1 MEFSVDFVVAFLSI
15 FLIDL
20 ILAGDNAVVIAL
32 AVRNLPPRQK
42 TTGMIFGAG
51 GAVVL
56 RVILTF
62 FIAQLLTISFLK
74 FIGGVLIIWIAV
86 KLFAER
92 PQEDN
97 FHKETKT
104 LKQAITTIMIADFVM
119 STDNVLAI
127 AGASGGNFF
136 LILFGLVLSIPFVV
150 FTSSILSRL
159 MEKYPVILY
168 IGVAVLGRVAGE
180 MMITDPYIDKLLDPS
195 KGTEYFVQ
203 AIFAVGVIAIG
214 ILRDKWKIIA
224 AQRKPESG
232 LTILHRTEPG
242 KFPKAFLADPKDLL
256 PGEKIHP

>member
-1 MEFSVDFVVAFLSI
+1 VEFNVDFFVGFLSI

-32 AVRNLPPRQK
+32 AVRNLPPPQK
-42 TTGMIFGAG
+42 RTGMILGAG

-62 FIAQLLTISFLK
+62 FIAQLLTISLLK
-74 FIGGVLIIWIAV
+74 FIGGLLIIWIAV
-86 KLFAER
+86 KLFSEK
-92 PQEDN
+92 PQDDN
-97 FHKETKT
+97 FRRETKT
-104 LKQAITTIMIADFVM
+104 LKQAVATIMIADIVM

-159 MEKYPVILY
+159 MEKYSVILY

-180 MMITDPYIDKLLDPS
+180 MMITDPYIAKLLDPS

-214 ILRDKWKIIA
+214 ILRDKWRISV
-224 AQRKPESG
+224 AQMKPESG
-232 LTILHRTEPG
+232 AIE
-242 KFPKAFLADPKDLL
+242 
-256 PGEKIHP
+256 GEEF

>member
-1 MEFSVDFVVAFLSI
+1 MEFNVDFVVAFLSI

-32 AVRNLPPRQK
+32 AVRNLPPPQK
-42 TTGMIFGAG
+42 RTGMILGAG

-62 FIAQLLTISFLK
+62 FIAQLLTISLLK

-86 KLFAER
+86 KLFAEK
-92 PQEDN
+92 PQEDG

-104 LKQAITTIMIADFVM
+104 LKQAITTIMIADLVM

-195 KGTEYFVQ
+195 KMTEYFVQ

-214 ILRDKWKIIA
+214 ILRDWWKIRS
-224 AQRKPESG
+224 AQMKPESG
-232 LTILHRTEPG
+232 LMVLHRTEPG
-242 KFPKAFLADPKDLL
+242 KFSKAFLADSKNLL

>member
-32 AVRNLPPRQK
+32 AVRNLPPPQK
-42 TTGMIFGAG
+42 RTGMILGAG

-62 FIAQLLTISFLK
+62 FIAQLLTIGLLK
-74 FIGGVLIIWIAV
+74 FVGGVLIIWIAV
-86 KLFAER
+86 KLFAEKPR
-92 PQEDN
+92 EDN

-104 LKQAITTIMIADFVM
+104 LRHAVITIMIADFVM

-136 LILFGLVLSIPFVV
+136 LILFGLALSIPFVV
-150 FTSSILSRL
+150 FTSSILSKL
-159 MEKYPVILY
+159 MEKYTIILY

-214 ILRDKWKIIA
+214 ILREKWRIKA
-224 AQRKPESG
+224 AQMEPEPG
-232 LTILHRTEPG
+232 HAVLRRTEPG
-242 KFPKAFLADPKDLL
+242 NFPKAFLADSKDLL